1 MSRLSFS
8 LLVSA
13 SSVAAALALT
23 SCEPAATVSPTVTAH
38 EPTTTATPSTTAP
51 KSATTPPVAITPPA
65 TQRPLDE
72 LATGALATLATLQ
85 VKGRAPKTGYSRD
98 LFGRGWNDDVDVEL
112 GHNGCDTRNDILAR
126 DLTQTAT
133 KAGTR
138 DCVVTAGVLHDPYTG
153 DTIEFIRGQGTS
165 NAVQIDHIV
174 ALSDAWQK
182 GAQQLSSAERLNF
195 ANDPRN
201 LQATDGPTNQAKGDS
216 DAASWL
222 PPNRSYR
229 CTYVARQIEVK
240 AAYQLWVTRAE
251 HDTMA
256 RLLTGCGGTAATTE
270 SATTTR
276 ESATTTEP
284 APATQESATTTE
296 PAPATRQGLVQPSEP
311 VFYQNCAAARAA
323 GAAPIYRGQPGYSSK
338 LDRDGDG
345 IACE

>member
-1 MSRLSFS
+1 
-8 LLVSA
+8 
-13 SSVAAALALT
+13 
-23 SCEPAATVSPTVTAH
+23 
-38 EPTTTATPSTTAP
+38 TT
-51 KSATTPPVAITPPA
+51 
-65 TQRPLDE
+65 RPLDE
-72 LATGALATLATLQ
+72 ISTGALATLATLP
-85 VKGRAPKTGYSRD
+85 VKGRAPKTGYTRD

-153 DTIEFIRGQGTS
+153 KTIEFVRGQGTS
-165 NAVQIDHIV
+165 DAVQIDHVV

-182 GAQQLSSAERLNF
+182 GAQQLSAAERLNF

-201 LQATDGPTNQAKGDS
+201 LQATDGPTNQRKSDS

-229 CTYVARQIEVK
+229 CTYTARQIEVK
-240 AAYQLWVTRAE
+240 AAYQLWVTQAE

-256 RLLTGCGGTAATTE
+256 RLLSDCGGTAP
-270 SATTTR
+270 TTTTT
-276 ESATTTEP
+276 TTTEP
-284 APATQESATTTE
+284 TTEQTTTE
-296 PAPATRQGLVQPSEP
+296 RTTAPAETRPPGLLETPDSAYYP
-311 VFYQNCAAARAA
+311 NCAAARAA
-323 GAAPIYRGQPGYSSK
+323 GAAPIYRGQPGYSTK

-345 IACE
+345 VACE